1 MLRLFLY
8 IKSCWKDKFYISS
21 FILFVGMSIS
31 PIGQIIGLIIANL
44 LLKNKIVYF
53 SQGLIKVLMYISFVS
68 FLTIG
73 FTFQEYSKYIQQILV
88 ISLLVGQYM
97 SFFRKYRFFSRSLLL
112 SYLDFCVV
120 ICFYSILNMHGG
132 RATPWGCESGVLGGF
147 IVPAL
152 AYLIFNNKIINLR
165 FFIIALCGFL
175 IASPTLNL
183 IFAITVGFKL
193 LFYSKK
199 SFCKIALFSMMCCV
213 FYLSGN
219 FNVLNETT
227 ELSQERNEKLGSE
240 TIDNIV
246 VLFKDGKFDK
256 QSMNEST
263 SAFLA
268 NAKVAIEAPSRLFGT
283 GLGSHQYSYIDY
295 WGVFGLNCEDAYST
309 LVRLYSEFGVI
320 GLIAIFMFL
329 KKNCNTKNEVNN
341 SILLGLI
348 YYLLRGGQY
357 VLIGFILFIFWY
369 YYSSKKII
377 VKKVL

>member
-1 MLRLFLY
+1 
-8 IKSCWKDKFYISS
+8 
-21 FILFVGMSIS
+21 
-31 PIGQIIGLIIANL
+31 
-44 LLKNKIVYF
+44 
-53 SQGLIKVLMYISFVS
+53 
-68 FLTIG
+68 
-73 FTFQEYSKYIQQILV
+73 
-88 ISLLVGQYM
+88 
-97 SFFRKYRFFSRSLLL
+97 
-112 SYLDFCVV
+112 
-120 ICFYSILNMHGG
+120 
-132 RATPWGCESGVLGGF
+132 
-147 IVPAL
+147 
-152 AYLIFNNKIINLR
+152 
-165 FFIIALCGFL
+165 
-175 IASPTLNL
+175 
-183 IFAITVGFKL
+183 
-193 LFYSKK
+193 
-199 SFCKIALFSMMCCV
+199 MMCCV

-329 KKNCNTKNEVNN
+329 KKNYDTKNEVNN